1 MENTFLKMSEVMDI
15 NSLVVFFKVAETSSF
30 SQAARILEMPVSTV
44 SRRISRLEEELNHKL
59 IVRTTRKL
67 SLTREGHELYQ
78 RAKPH
83 LDQLDSIRYDFNHQ
97 QTLSGEIR
105 ITSTLEHRD
114 YLSEKIALF
123 KESYPDIKVFIH
135 FSNEIKNMIEHS
147 FDFSFRGGIL
157 PDANYYSMKLY
168 EETLGAYMHK
178 DFFHEGDI
186 GNYAD
191 IEFAVMESTSYLEYD
206 NDKIFKPEKKIVSN
220 SIEFLVSYATRRK
233 AIIYVPNRY
242 CSEDFVLLNQFK
254 TKHSNF
260 QIVYLNR
267 TQNRVCQVFL
277 EFFKQFKE

>member
-1 MENTFLKMSEVMDI
+1 MDI